1 MPSTYTLISA
11 NTLSAS
17 TATVTFSAIPGTF
30 TDLCL
35 RVSARTD
42 ASRVDDSVAYRF
54 NSATTN
60 YSDTRL
66 QSNGS
71 TVTSAARAGTWNLLF
86 YGATGNT
93 ATSNTFAN
101 GELYIPSYT
110 VAQNKPQSV
119 FGVNE
124 TNATTAFMAVGA
136 VLWRDTAAITN
147 ILLAP
152 DNGSN
157 FVSGSSFYLYGIK
170 ST

>member
-1 MPSTYTLISA
+1 MPNTYTLISA
-11 NTLSAS
+11 STLSAS
-17 TATVTFSAIPGTF
+17 TATVTFSAIPSTF

-60 YSDTRL
+60 YGDVRI

-71 TVTSAARAGTWNLLF
+71 TVTSGSRAGTWNLLF

-93 ATSNTFAN
+93 ATSNTFGN
-101 GELYIPSYT
+101 GELYIPNYT
-110 VAQNKPQSV
+110 ASQNKPQFV
-119 FGVNE
+119 YGVNE
-124 TNATTAFMAVGA
+124 TNGSTAFMAVGA
-136 VLWRDTAAITN
+136 VLWSNTSAITN

-170 ST
+170 NS